1 MNNEAAVNRKIS
13 TQNRSKLRT
22 TVQIGMLGAIAL
34 VLMFLNF
41 RFLLL
46 HRLLSKWIS
55 LRFRCW
61 WELLQWDL

>member
-1 MNNEAAVNRKIS
+1 MNNAAAVNRKIR

-34 VLMFLNF
+34 VLMFF
-41 RFLLL
+41 EFPIPFIAPP
-46 HRLLSKWIS
+46 LSKWIS